1 MRKIGNVFCAVMLC
15 VVLTIACVVNTSA
28 LEAQDLSEG
37 TYIVDSSLSCYVNA
51 MGGVE
56 FGAPLLVSSQID
68 VDSKQNKTMTLNF
81 TKSSVTIYNI
91 TCDTFIDPAP
101 ASEETGGNVKNGTLG
116 FYDNN
121 GSLQTNSVTYTLSDD
136 TALNSKSEEVHYVSS
151 ITFPLESIKDT
162 YELTLYVNS
171 NVMGVQFGSGG
182 SSSNP
187 ATLTV
192 DWNSIKTENANAEQE
207 EYETLPAETKEAQVS
222 TDVVVEEEYE
232 NNVVEK
238 DGLNIHYANSDEESD
253 DDSQIQYTAY
263 LNMQMI
269 WILIVIA
276 VVIIIVGVVFLV
288 SSKFSRKQGE
298 K

>member
-1 MRKIGNVFCAVMLC
+1 MRKIGNIFCIVMLC
-15 VVLTIACVVNTSA
+15 VVLMITCVVDTSA

-68 VDSKQNKTMTLNF
+68 IDSEKNKTMTLNF

-91 TCDTFIDPAP
+91 TCDIFIDPAP
-101 ASEETGGNVKNGTLG
+101 ASEETNDNVKNGTLG
-116 FYDNN
+116 FYDSN
-121 GSLQTNSVTYTLSDD
+121 GSLQTNSVEYTLSND
-136 TALNSKSEEVHYVSS
+136 TALNSKSEEVNYVSS
-151 ITFPLESIKDT
+151 MTFPLESITDT

-182 SSSNP
+182 SSSYP

-192 DWNSIKTENANAEQE
+192 DWNSIKTGNANVEQE

-222 TDVVVEEEYE
+222 TEIIVEEETE

-238 DGLNIHYANSDEESD
+238 DGLNIHYANSDEEVD
-253 DDSQIQYTAY
+253 ADSQLQYTAY

-276 VVIIIVGVVFLV
+276 VAIIIVGVVFLV
-288 SSKFSRKQGE
+288 SSKFGRKQGE